1 MQFVDL
7 DCKVGFDT
15 LDHEILADGLE
26 LVADVRVV
34 SLCTPFPFEEFE
46 GLGED
51 LRGAD
56 DGGVGGCG
64 KAEVRSFEDLGTAY
78 EGLVVW

>member
-1 MQFVDL
+1 MQFVHL
-7 DCKVGFDT
+7 DGEIGFDA

-26 LVADVRVV
+26 LVTDVRVV
-34 SLCTPFPFEEFE
+34 TLGTPFFLEEFE

-51 LRGAD
+51 LRGPD

-64 KAEVRSFEDLGTAY
+64 QAEVWSFEELGTAC
-78 EGLVVW
+78 EGFVVW